1 MQRKVKGTTRA
12 WWKIHPWPKEPCVYL
27 HQQPGRVQRSV
38 FGIRLSASKPGC
50 SLRAKRYSGK
60 LVNLGLLTLRQTIFF
75 DLNTTPSN
83 LNHEFY
89 SKYPRHTQTVQTVW
103 CAASQ
108 RNFGFQDCRISHAQS
123 GSPCPSFSRARK
135 AQQLHARLSVRFC
148 KEKEKTCTFESFWI
162 QIQFSI

>member
-38 FGIRLSASKPGC
+38 FGIRLSPSKPEC
-50 SLRAKRYSGK
+50 SLRAKDIPA
-60 LVNLGLLTLRQTIFF
+60 NLLTLDSWHFARPFSLTSTPPLPISTMSSTV
-75 DLNTTPSN
+75 NTPDI
-83 LNHEFY
+83 
-89 SKYPRHTQTVQTVW
+89 PRLCKLW

-108 RNFGFQDCRISHAQS
+108 RNFGFQDCRISHAHR

>member
-38 FGIRLSASKPGC
+38 LGIRLSPSKPEC

-89 SKYPRHTQTVQTVW
+89 SKYPRHTQTVQTVMR
-103 CAASQ
+103 CFAAQLWVPGLQNLARSPWLALPIIFQGQESTAVTCKTVCEVLQ
-108 RNFGFQDCRISHAQS
+108 RERENMHI
-123 GSPCPSFSRARK
+123 
-135 AQQLHARLSVRFC
+135 
-148 KEKEKTCTFESFWI
+148 
-162 QIQFSI
+162 